1 VAVAHPAPPLTVES
15 ESSSVLEGAP
25 SSRAVFALLGVAIAF
40 VLLTLYALWEF
51 WPTASILQS
60 QTASPVHLF
69 GFEKNVSVDVRLFA
83 VVALTGA
90 LGGLL
95 HSTRSFAWYVG
106 HSSLKWRWVP
116 YEILT
121 VFTGAGLAT
130 IIYVVIRGGIVSG
143 KGSAADI
150 NPYGFAA
157 IGGIVGLFSEQALEM
172 LRRVASDFFAEAP
185 KGADSVPDQTS
196 VSTSTATVTA
206 TATVAETAAQAPGVQ
221 TGDATAITATTV
233 TLGGTV
239 SPNGDTTT
247 YHFEYGNTPDYGLR
261 TADGELSGNDPVEV
275 TVDLDGL
282 TPGAEY
288 HYRVVAANSVDV
300 VDGPDATF
308 TTAPG

>member
-1 VAVAHPAPPLTVES
+1 VAVAHSAPPLTVEEERS
-15 ESSSVLEGAP
+15 AALESAP
-25 SSRAVFALLGVAIAF
+25 SSTAVFALLAVAMA
-40 VLLTLYALWEF
+40 VVVCTLYALWEL
-51 WPTASILQS
+51 WPTAAILS
-60 QTASPVHLF
+60 SHSATRVHLF
-69 GFEKNVSVDVRLFA
+69 GIEKSVSVDVRLFA
-83 VVALTGA
+83 IVALSGA

-95 HSTRSFAWYVG
+95 HATRSFTWYVG

-121 VFTGAGLAT
+121 LFTGAGLAT

-185 KGADSVPDQTS
+185 KGADALPAE
-196 VSTSTATVTA
+196 STASTVTA
-206 TATVAETAAQAPGVQ
+206 TATVTATTEETAAQAPGVQ
-221 TGDATAITATTV
+221 SGDATAITANTV

-247 YHFEYGNTPDYGLR
+247 YHFDYGKTPQYGLS
-261 TADGELSGNDPVEV
+261 TADGELSGNDAVQV
-275 TVDLDGL
+275 TVDLNDL

-288 HYRVVAANSVDV
+288 HYRLVAANSVDV
-300 VDGPDATF
+300 VEGPDATF
-308 TTAPG
+308 TTAPV

>member
-1 VAVAHPAPPLTVES
+1 VAVAHSAPPLTAES
-15 ESSSVLEGAP
+15 ERTSVLEGTP
-25 SSRAVFALLGVAIAF
+25 SSTAVFALLGVAIAF

-51 WPTASILQS
+51 WPSAATLQS
-60 QTASPVHLF
+60 QSATPVHLF
-69 GFEKNVSVDVRLFA
+69 GIERNVSVDIRLFA
-83 VVALTGA
+83 VVALAGA

-121 VFTGAGLAT
+121 LFTGAGLAT

-143 KGSAADI
+143 KGSTADI

-185 KGADSVPDQTS
+185 KGADSLPEDSATTTV
-196 VSTSTATVTA
+196 TATA
-206 TATVAETAAQAPGVQ
+206 TATVAEVSAQAPGVQ
-221 TGDATAITATTV
+221 TGDASAITATTV

-247 YHFEYGNTPDYGLR
+247 YHFDYGETPAYGLS
-261 TADGELSGNDPVEV
+261 TADGELSGTDPVEV
-275 TVDLDGL
+275 TVDLNDL

-288 HYRVVAANSVDV
+288 HYRLVAANSVDIV
-300 VDGPDATF
+300 EGPDATF
-308 TTAPG
+308 NTAPA